1 VQHKLFAASK
11 KPKSKARPLPWEKLG
26 CQVQAF
32 SHFVSLAFSMNLVG
46 GNLPFITAHLPHL
59 ASTLIAGDWGALQRL
74 Q

>member
-1 VQHKLFAASK
+1 VQHKLVAASK
-11 KPKSKARPLPWEKLG
+11 KSKSKARPLPWEKLG

-46 GNLPFITAHLPHL
+46 GNLPLMTEHGPHR
-59 ASTLIAGDWGALQRL
+59 ASTLMAAECGALQRL